1 MKSSTPLHFLYETGY
16 DDGVIR
22 FLRVLPA
29 IALFMPWEAAQAQCN
44 CPSGAPRCLC
54 LGLMGTGATYTFWT
68 VTGNIITFLAESI
81 GFVAVAMFIVG
92 ALMIVLAGVKEENKQ
107 KGKDLMLG
115 SVLSMGVVLGA
126 YALLRVIDFFLS

>member
-1 MKSSTPLHFLYETGY
+1 M
-16 DDGVIR
+16 IR

-29 IALFMPWEAAQAQCN
+29 IALLLLPVVAWARCN
-44 CPSGAPRCLC
+44 CPSGVPRCLC
-54 LGLMGTGATYTFWT
+54 LGLMGNGATYTFWT
-68 VTGNIITFLAESI
+68 VTGNIITFLAQSI